1 MDTAPATYTPTPL
14 PVAEQPPALL
24 LPSHPMTVGYI
35 PGPDGRMVATYVP
48 VGAVTPAPPSAL
60 TQPAPTPVT
69 VVQAPAVRISPLAV
83 NAVLGAGAFALACLG
98 LHWLAAVIE
107 SLTHLMTALVWLA
120 AILCG
125 APLAL
130 NLARALLSPG
140 SGRSSAPAPQTVINA
155 RKVRIGRLI
164 NKG

>member
-1 MDTAPATYTPTPL
+1 MDTAPATYIPTPL

-48 VGAVTPAPPSAL
+48 VGAVTPAA
-60 TQPAPTPVT
+60 PAPVT
-69 VVQAPAVRISPLAV
+69 VIQAAAPAARFSFSPLAA
-83 NAVLGAGAFALACLG
+83 NAFLGAGAFALTCLG
-98 LHWLAAVIE
+98 LHLLAAVIAA
-107 SLTHLMTALVWLA
+107 LAQLMTALVWLA

-140 SGRSSAPAPQTVINA
+140 SGRATGPAPQTVIHA